1 VIAGENAM
9 ESTAHVDASNASD
22 SGATAV
28 EYALI
33 VFAIAAVIVAVV
45 IILGGTVNHMFSNS
59 CASLNSEGATT
70 VATTDCG

>member
-1 VIAGENAM
+1 MDLRELGDDEPLP
-9 ESTAHVDASNASD
+9 D

-45 IILGGTVNHMFSNS
+45 IIFGGTVNHLFQNS
-59 CASLNSEGATT
+59 CAAVNTEGQTT

>member
-1 VIAGENAM
+1 MHSGGDI
-9 ESTAHVDASNASD
+9 DASTSD

-45 IILGGTVNHMFSNS
+45 LILGGTVHHMFSNS
-59 CASLNSEGATT
+59 CAAVNTRGSVT
-70 VATTDCG
+70 VAADECG

>member
-1 VIAGENAM
+1 M
-9 ESTAHVDASNASD
+9 EPTPNIDASYASD

-45 IILGGTVNHMFSNS
+45 IVLGGTVNHLFQNS
-59 CASLNSEGATT
+59 CAAMNTDGATT
-70 VATTDCG
+70 VATADCG